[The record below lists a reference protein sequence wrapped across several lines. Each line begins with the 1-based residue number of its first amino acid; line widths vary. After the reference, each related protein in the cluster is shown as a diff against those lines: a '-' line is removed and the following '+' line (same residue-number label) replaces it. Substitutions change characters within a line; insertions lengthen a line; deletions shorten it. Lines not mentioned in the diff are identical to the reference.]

1 MAKAGLK
8 GVEDEARASGGRAG
22 KGFASSFAS
31 GIGPGMGGISAL
43 KATVVGLGGSL
54 LGALPAVTALGAGV
68 GVIGTGFGLL
78 MASNK
83 KFAASVK
90 SDWSSIQKSFESA
103 AAPLTG
109 PLLQGMQSFLFIVK
123 TIQPELK
130 AAFQAAGPLIQPLV
144 DGLGGLVE
152 GILPGLVSL
161 LKAAFP
167 AFDAL
172 SVVLTDMGAGLGQ
185 MFSSMAPAIKAS
197 ANLFYSLGEI
207 INALFPILGTLTS
220 MFANALAPIFGE
232 LGAAIQNLLPVFQVI
247 GKVIASFAGAVL
259 TDLVSVLGSLGTL
272 IKDISPSLSKLATA
286 FGEVFT
292 QLENSGTF
300 AILGDALESL
310 TGPLAK
316 LINALVNALV
326 PILPVVIKLMADL
339 TNDAIAGLAI
349 VLTDVANA
357 VTALVTKFPQLV
369 PIVLGVVAAVKLWSV
384 AQAALNLALDANPI
398 GLLAVAVAAIA
409 VGFYT
414 AWEKSSTFR
423 DIIKDIGKVVVQ
435 MGIMTLQGLKQITD
449 GFDTFVGAVI
459 DGAAKAFGWVP
470 GIGPLLRTAAK
481 NFDGFRSSTDTAY
494 DQMINKLKDWQNGL
508 NASSKT
514 VAATSKDISADF
526 TKQARAASD
535 AKGDIDQLD
544 VAIGTNGATS
554 TQAKAA
560 RQQLIKDM
568 ENAGVKAHTAKT
580 DVDNY
585 SSAVAKNGTE
595 SAQAQAARKKLI
607 TDLLDASKN
616 ARQGRTDLAN
626 YTNAV
631 KDNGAKSTGAQAARK
646 KLISDLENAGLSSKA
661 ATTLVN
667 NLTKAIKAV
676 PTSKKVTLTAVAHGT
691 GKVVYKE
698 SFPGGSLQGALL
710 YGAAGGVVP
719 QAAAGGVRMVPGYA
733 PGQDSQLAHVSPGE
747 AILAPEAARALGYG
761 NIMSW
766 NKRFSRNRKSTGL
779 AYSAGGFAG
788 VPDRMNS
795 LDGSYLSKV
804 QQAADAQ
811 MVKILKQKVQAAK
824 TAQSLSEFV
833 HVTGSGVTRWTADV
847 LKALSME
854 GLPSNLA
861 PNVLYQ
867 MQTESGGNPNAINL
881 SDSNAAM
888 GDPSRG
894 LMQTIMSTFR
904 AYHWPGTSNNIYDP
918 LANIAAA
925 INYARHVYG
934 PSLANHYGGIGSG
947 HGYSSGGATSAGWAT
962 VGEHGRELIKVP
974 GGATVYPH
982 GVNSQGSGG
991 MHITLELGQTFKQ
1004 AGLTQAQLEDI
1015 RYTIRTKGG
1024 GSAQRALGTT

>member
-1 MAKAGLK
+1 
-8 GVEDEARASGGRAG
+8 
-22 KGFASSFAS
+22 
-31 GIGPGMGGISAL
+31 MGGISAL

-68 GVIGTGFGLL
+68 GVIGAGFGLL

-90 SDWSSIQKSFESA
+90 NDWSSIQKSFESA

-232 LGAAIQNLLPVFQVI
+232 LGAAIQNLLPVFQII

-259 TDLVSVLGSLGTL
+259 SDLVSVLGSLGTL
-272 IKDISPSLSKLATA
+272 IKAISPSLSKLATA

-326 PILPVVIKLMADL
+326 PVLPIVIKLMADL

-414 AWEKSSTFR
+414 AWEKSSAFR
-423 DIIKDIGKVVVQ
+423 DIIKDIGKVVIQ

-449 GFDTFVGAVI
+449 GFDSFVGGVI

-470 GIGPLLRTAAK
+470 GLGPLLKNAAK
-481 NFDGFRSSTDTAY
+481 NFDGFKSSTDTAY
-494 DQMINKLKDWQNGL
+494 DAMIGKLKDWQNGL

-526 TKQARAASD
+526 TKQAKAASD

-554 TQAKAA
+554 SQAKAA

-568 ENAGVKAHTAKT
+568 ENAGVNAKTAKT

-585 SSAVAKNGTE
+585 SKAVTENGTD
-595 SAQAQAARKKLI
+595 SKQAQSARTKLI
-607 TDLLDASKN
+607 DDLLSASKN
-616 ARQGRTDLAN
+616 AKQGRTDLAN

-631 KDNGAKSTGAQAARK
+631 KDNGAKSSAAQSARQR
-646 KLISDLENAGLSSKA
+646 LLTDLKNAGVNA
-661 ATTLVN
+661 HTAQGLVD
-667 NLTKAIKAV
+667 NLTKAIKNV
-676 PTSKKVTLTAVAHGT
+676 PGSKTVNLYAKAHGS
-691 GKVVYKE
+691 GNIVYKE
-698 SFPGGSLQGALL
+698 TFPGGSLQGKLL
-710 YGAAGGVVP
+710 YGAAGGIVP

-761 NIMSW
+761 NILSW
-766 NKRFSRNRKSTGL
+766 NRQFSRNRKSAGL
-779 AYSAGGFAG
+779 AFASGGIVGNPGEPSNDMGSTADGWMRRVTSAAG
-788 VPDRMNS
+788 AKM
-795 LDGSYLSKV
+795 
-804 QQAADAQ
+804 AA
-811 MVKILKQKVQAAK
+811 ILKAKVQAAR
-824 TAQSLSEFV
+824 TAESLSEFV

-881 SDSNAAM
+881 SDSNAAA

-934 PSLANHYGGIGSG
+934 PELANHFGGIGSG

-982 GVNSQGSGG
+982 GASSQSGAGG
-991 MHITLELGQTFKQ
+991 MHITLELGQSFKQ
-1004 AGLTQAQLEDI
+1004 AGLTQQQLEDI

-1024 GSAQRALGTT
+1024 GSAQRALGTS